1 MLPLAVSFFAT
12 RINSDIPNY
21 CYQSYLEGDLALNDG
36 YLVAAVLNRNWP
48 NKFWTISI
56 FVDTTR
62 GTNWLHVKDLIGT
75 FDDGWV
81 MDTSRYAIVDP
92 SVSIMG
98 DNPNGFYLIGMVS
111 LKDTSRRDSNMIV
124 FCRAFSDP
132 HLSGSW
138 YCYNMHEY
146 SPRRRDKPWV
156 IGVLGSS
163 RVIGAWMKEDTVFIL
178 TNDNHGAP
186 GD

>member
-62 GTNWLHVKDLIGT
+62 GTNWLPAEGSFSGARAGSPCLQVCI
-75 FDDGWV
+75 
-81 MDTSRYAIVDP
+81 
-92 SVSIMG
+92 
-98 DNPNGFYLIGMVS
+98 S
-111 LKDTSRRDSNMIV
+111 LR
-124 FCRAFSDP
+124 
-132 HLSGSW
+132 SGVR
-138 YCYNMHEY
+138 CL
-146 SPRRRDKPWV
+146 R
-156 IGVLGSS
+156 
-163 RVIGAWMKEDTVFIL
+163 
-178 TNDNHGAP
+178 
-186 GD
+186 